1 MLFKISFKIT
11 NEILI
16 SYSNIWALNQ
26 MCIFPGLELLRVPYY
41 RANPPLFRICT
52 FLSRDYGGRIEAIS
66 NFLEGLFVLPGGWS
80 EVPQRD

>member
-11 NEILI
+11 NEISI

-26 MCIFPGLELLRVPYY
+26 MCIFPGLELLGVPYY

-52 FLSRDYGGRIEAIS
+52 FLSRDYGGGGPDRSNKQFSRRAIC
-66 NFLEGLFVLPGGWS
+66 VTRRM
-80 EVPQRD
+80 V